1 MRRFYLTLGILFAG
15 LTLLSCSACRK
26 VPAGGGGDDGSG
38 SSAIEKGSH
47 LADVTYQVNVYSF
60 ADSDGDGWG
69 DLNGVTQHLDYFESL
84 GVSAL
89 WLSPVQAAMSYHGYD
104 VTDYNAI
111 NPKLGT
117 ENDFKNLIDKARAKG
132 IDIYMDYVLN
142 HSGSGNA
149 WFTQACADPKSPYR
163 DYYVFSSDPSADVAA
178 GRIDN
183 YAGASQPGMGSWHA
197 LSGTEGRLHFR
208 LDWNARTVTVTRSD
222 ATAQKSN
229 ASASRWLYYGDGVLM
244 GLYETAAGIHEIT
257 VDFSSSW
264 GFLIRTSTTSWDGGT
279 KWGGSGRALTLGTP
293 YTINNTTAA
302 DITFAGGDYY
312 FASFDKT
319 MPDLNYGPYG
329 TASGS
334 AAFKDLAASADK
346 WIKLGVNGLR
356 LDAVLWIYQK
366 QTAANVAFLKAWYDH
381 CNATY
386 KARGGTGEFYTVAE
400 AWEDNAERMA
410 PYYKGVPSNFN
421 FYYYWTLKDR
431 ISKGKGND
439 FAGTVAYFRGLFRAQ
454 NSAFIDAIKLTN
466 HDEDRAA
473 SDLGKDPAKEKL
485 AAAVL
490 LTSPGKPYIYQG
502 EELGYWGTKSG
513 GDEYVRAP
521 IKWTRS
527 GSVPTQALNGK
538 VDQSMLTDA
547 ISVEAQ
553 TADPASLLAVYR
565 KFSEARNTY
574 KALARGEIAEVS
586 SSNNAVALWTMSY
599 DGQTVLVAHNFGSGV
614 ASVNVS
620 GYKTGQVLVSNGVV
634 SGNGSSLTL
643 GAYAS
648 AVFAQ

>member
-1 MRRFYLTLGILFAG
+1 M
-15 LTLLSCSACRK
+15 
-26 VPAGGGGDDGSG
+26 PAGSGDNGESGGSG
-38 SSAIEKGSH
+38 TVIEKGSD
-47 LADVTYQVNVYSF
+47 LADVTYQLNVYSF

-69 DLNGVTQHLDYFESL
+69 DLKGVTQHLDYFESL

-89 WLSPVQAAMSYHGYD
+89 WLSPVQAAGSYHGYD

-117 ENDFKNLIDKARAKG
+117 EADFKDLIDKAKAKG

-142 HSGSGNA
+142 HSGNGNA
-149 WFTQACADPKSPYR
+149 WFTQACADKDSKYR
-163 DYYVFSSDPSADVAA
+163 DYYVFSDNPTSDVAA
-178 GRIDN
+178 GKVDN
-183 YAGASQPGMGSWHA
+183 YAGASNPGMGGWHA
-197 LSGTEGRLHFR
+197 LSSASGRMHFK
-208 LDWNARTVTVTRSD
+208 LDWSAKTVTVTSTD
-222 ATAQKSN
+222 AAVQASN
-229 ASASRWLYYGDGVLM
+229 ASATKWLYYGDGTM
-244 GLYETAAGIHEIT
+244 AGLYQTSSNVFEIT

-279 KWGGSGRALTLGTP
+279 KWGGSGAALTLGTP
-293 YTINNTTAA
+293 YKINNSTAA
-302 DITFAGGDYY
+302 DITFAGGSYY
-312 FASFDKT
+312 FASFDKS

-329 TASGS
+329 SCSSS
-334 AAFKDLAASADK
+334 AAFQDLAASADK

-366 QTAANVAFLKAWYDH
+366 QTTANVEFLKKWYDH

-386 KARGGTGEFYTVAE
+386 KGRGGSGNLYMVGE
-400 AWEDNAERMA
+400 AWADNAEQMA
-410 PYYKGVPSNFN
+410 PYYKGLPSNFN

-431 ISKGKGND
+431 IANGKGND
-439 FAGTVAYFRGLFRAQ
+439 FAKTVLYFRRLFGAQ
-454 NSAFIDAIKLTN
+454 RSDFIDAIKLTN

-473 SDLGKDPAKEKL
+473 SDLGKSLEKEKL

-490 LTSPGKPYIYQG
+490 LTSPGKPFIYQG

-521 IKWTRS
+521 IKWTK
-527 GSVPTQALNGK
+527 GGTVPSKALNGK
-538 VDQSMLTDA
+538 VDAGMLTDA

-553 TADPASLLAVYR
+553 TADASSLLSHYR
-565 KFSEARNTY
+565 KFSQARNSY
-574 KALARGEIAEVS
+574 KALALGEMSEVS
-586 SSNNAVALWTMSY
+586 SATPSIALWTMSY
-599 DGQTVLVAHNFGSGV
+599 DGQTVLVAHNFGASV
-614 ASVNVS
+614 ASVSVS
-620 GYKTGQVLVSNGVV
+620 GMKTDNILVSNGTVTV
-634 SGNGSSLTL
+634 SGPSLTL